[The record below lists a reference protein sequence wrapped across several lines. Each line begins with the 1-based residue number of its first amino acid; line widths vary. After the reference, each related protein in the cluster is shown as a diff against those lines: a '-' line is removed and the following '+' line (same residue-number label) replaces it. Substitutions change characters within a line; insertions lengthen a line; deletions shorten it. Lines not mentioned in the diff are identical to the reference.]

1 MHRKTRSIRRK
12 TSRRGKRSNKTCKQK
27 RMRGG

>member
-1 MHRKTRSIRRK
+1 MHKRTRSVRRK
-12 TSRRGKRSNKTCKQK
+12 TSRREKRSNKTCKQK